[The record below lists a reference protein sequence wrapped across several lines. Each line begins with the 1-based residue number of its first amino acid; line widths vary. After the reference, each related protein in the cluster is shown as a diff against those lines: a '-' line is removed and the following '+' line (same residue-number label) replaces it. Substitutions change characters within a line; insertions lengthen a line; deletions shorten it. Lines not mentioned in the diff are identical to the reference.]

1 MWKGSISF
9 GLVTIP
15 VKLYT
20 ATEDKDLSFHL
31 LHDECRTRVQYKKW
45 CPVCD
50 REVAGDEIVRGYE
63 VDRGRYVIIT
73 DEDIESIPLVASRTM
88 EIVDFVRLDQI
99 DPVYFD
105 RTYYLEPGEGGAKAY
120 ALLRRAMEE
129 TGRIAIARVVIRS
142 KESLA
147 AIRVFEGGVL
157 ALETMHFPEEIRSTA
172 GLTGIIQ
179 PELRPQ
185 ELEMAKGLVASL
197 SGDFEPAKFQNQY
210 RDALLEIIQ
219 AKAAGE
225 AIPAAPEPE
234 RGRVVDLM
242 DALRASIRAAEQAR
256 GGAPEPAERA
266 PAAAATVQPGKAAVA
281 PPRQPIPAPAAA
293 VPGVAG
299 VPGVAPVPGVPG
311 APGVTAPIPGV
322 APPTPAAPPGV
333 GPLPGGTPVTG
344 AGRPTPPGGAAW
356 EGHD

>member
-45 CPVCD
+45 CPNCD

-63 VDRGRYVIIT
+63 LDRGRYVILT
-73 DEDIESIPLVASRTM
+73 DEDFESIPLVSARTL

-120 ALLRRAMEE
+120 ALLRRAMAE
-129 TGRIAIARVVIRS
+129 TGRIAIARVVIRA

-147 AIRVFEGGVL
+147 AIRVFENGVL

-172 GLTGIIQ
+172 GLTGIAQ
-179 PELRPQ
+179 PELQPQ

-197 SGDFEPAKFQNQY
+197 AGDFRPERFQNQY
-210 RDALLEIIQ
+210 RDALLSIIE
-219 AKAAGE
+219 AKAAGAE
-225 AIPAAPEPE
+225 IEPAPAPE
-234 RGRVVDLM
+234 RGKVVDLM
-242 DALRASIRAAEQAR
+242 DALRASIRLAEQAR
-256 GGAPEPAERA
+256 GQA
-266 PAAAATVQPGKAAVA
+266 PAVEATAGVPAPGVSGVAAAGGAVPGLPGVPAVPGVRA
-281 PPRQPIPAPAAA
+281 VPGMPASAA
-293 VPGVAG
+293 VPGVAIPRVA
-299 VPGVAPVPGVPG
+299 VPGVA
-311 APGVTAPIPGV
+311 IPGL
-322 APPTPAAPPGV
+322 AG
-333 GPLPGGTPVTG
+333 PGGGPH
-344 AGRPTPPGGAAW
+344 PGGPHP
-356 EGHD
+356 GGPHPGGPQ